1 MWNWG
6 KNMKYE
12 NVFTLLEEITIQY
25 GEKVSLGMKSKWG
38 WNEFTYKGLGLLSR
52 RLASYIINDLQVE
65 KGENL
70 QFYQNPN
77 RNTEHVFLA
86 QF

>member
-38 WNEFTYKGLGLLSR
+38 WNEFTYKGLGL
-52 RLASYIINDLQVE
+52 YQDDLQVILSMIY
-65 KGENL
+65 K
-70 QFYQNPN
+70 
-77 RNTEHVFLA
+77 
-86 QF
+86 